1 MTPVR
6 SASEVT
12 LSAADTSIVIVVLC
26 IAVVALVFGFMFR
39 REVLATSPG
48 TESMREIGGTTNT
61 SGRCDDRQRPWMTL
75 G

>member
-12 LSAADTSIVIVVLC
+12 LSGTDTSIVIVVLC

-39 REVLATSPG
+39 KEVLATSPG
-48 TESMREIGGTTNT
+48 TESMRQIGGAVL
-61 SGRCDDRQRPWMTL
+61 SIAGVL
-75 G
+75 VVL